1 MDIQQTRRATLVFG
15 FALALAGAAGAQT
28 AAPGTR
34 FTPAA
39 FEAAQAAG
47 RSIVIEVT
55 APWCPTCKAQA
66 PIVKSLLEKPEL
78 KGVTL
83 LTVDFDSQK
92 DALQRLGV
100 RQQSTLIAF
109 KGKAETARSTGDTT
123 AAGIEKL
130 FRSAI

>member
-1 MDIQQTRRATLVFG
+1 MDLSQTRRAAIISG
-15 FALALAGAAGAQT
+15 FAFALAGAATAQT
-28 AAPGTR
+28 SPPGAR

-39 FEAAQAAG
+39 FDAAQAAG
-47 RSIVIEVT
+47 KSIVVEVT

-66 PIVKSLLEKPEL
+66 PIVKSLMDKPDM
-78 KGVTL
+78 KGVML

-92 DALQRLGV
+92 DVVQKLGV

-123 AAGIEKL
+123 PAGIEKL